1 MPNVRIIK
9 YENISDDQINK
20 YLEIMQEDLNAEI
33 LDVKLY
39 GNSNDNYIVVY
50 DSDKELTIKE
60 VIERINVPLD

>member
-9 YENISDDQINK
+9 YENVTDEQINK

-39 GNSNDNYIVVY
+39 GNSNDSYMVVY
-50 DSDKELTIKE
+50 NSDKAVTIKD
-60 VIERINVPLD
+60 VLDHIDTPLD